1 VRRSAGPLDG
11 VLLTGAFLVDMEAGT
26 RKMGMEI
33 VCLLMFDL
41 FSSFCGFCLSVWI
54 VNKKVLC
61 S

>member
-1 VRRSAGPLDG
+1 MKLSAGPWGGALW
-11 VLLTGAFLVDMEAGT
+11 TGAFLVDMEAGT
-26 RKMGMEI
+26 WKMVMEI

-41 FSSFCGFCLSVWI
+41 FSSFCGFCLSVWV